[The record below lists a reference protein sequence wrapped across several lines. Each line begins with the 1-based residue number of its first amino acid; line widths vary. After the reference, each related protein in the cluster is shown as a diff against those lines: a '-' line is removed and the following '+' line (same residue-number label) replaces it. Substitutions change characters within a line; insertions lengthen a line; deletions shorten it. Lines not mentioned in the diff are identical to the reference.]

1 MVVKPGKSG
10 SWYKATRIRH
20 HHSTDKSVHRVIV
33 FTENSNGIKSEL
45 AIVQYR
51 FDGECHRLKNK
62 PHGNAHKDTTPF
74 VRTKKTVLQ
83 KIANAV
89 KQQPSN
95 QRVLHTVEE
104 ENGGLLSQLPS
115 DIQRNKRQVRYVR
128 SKETPSSV
136 DPILDIMNMKDTDDS
151 FIQQIHVD
159 NKTSTVILFNDG
171 QLNDIKRFC
180 APDQEKQASIL
191 SCDMTFKLGDFWV
204 VTTQYHNLQVFS

>member
-1 MVVKPGKSG
+1 MNILAVGEEFQDGNVWKSTSGATSKFCHHEGEGEDMVVKPGKSG

-51 FDGECHRLKNK
+51 FDGESHRLENK
-62 PHGNAHKDTTPF
+62 PHGNARKGTTPF
-74 VRTKKTVLQ
+74 VPTKKTVFQ
-83 KIANAV
+83 QIANDV

-104 ENGGLLSQLPS
+104 ENGGLLSHLPS
-115 DIQRNKRQVRYVR
+115 DIPRNERQVRYVR

-151 FIQQIHVD
+151 FIQRIHVE
-159 NKTSTVILFNDG
+159 NTYR
-171 QLNDIKRFC
+171 DII
-180 APDQEKQASIL
+180 Q
-191 SCDMTFKLGDFWV
+191 
-204 VTTQYHNLQVFS
+204 